1 MDVEDTIGAVGAGGN
16 ALDELMVSPYLRR
29 TMVNISGDKDFE
41 LFWAGLDKL
50 HAGSFVHPCQEE
62 GGRCARAGSSVS
74 GCCGVSDLGSS
85 GSGL

>member
-1 MDVEDTIGAVGAGGN
+1 M
-16 ALDELMVSPYLRR
+16 SRRLRR
-29 TMVNISGDKDFE
+29 VGVIILGNKDFE
-41 LFWAGLDKL
+41 LFGAELDQWY
-50 HAGSFVHPCQEE
+50 AGSFVHPCQEE